1 MLNCLWIIIG
11 LPLAGFA
18 ALALAGSRM
27 PGRLSAFVGAGSVGI
42 SAALSLAM
50 GVSFVIS
57 PPQGRQFTQTLWTWM
72 SVPPFSPSLS
82 LCLDPLSLVSICV
95 ILTVSFLI
103 LLYSS
108 EFMRGEE
115 GYSRFFAYMDLFVG
129 AMLVLVLSNDLV
141 CMYLGWEGVGLCSF
155 LLIGFWYKVPKNVA
169 AARKAFLVTRVGD
182 AALLAGIFLVVN
194 KLGTLS
200 IPEVLSRAVA
210 AWPAHSGVANA
221 AAALFAV
228 GAMAKSAQIPLH
240 VWLPDAMAGPSPV
253 SALIHAATMVT
264 AGVYLIARLHPL
276 FELSPRV
283 LLGVACV
290 GSVTLLAAGIAA
302 LAQRDIKRILAYST
316 MSQIGYMFL
325 ALGVGAFSAALF
337 HFMVHAFFKSLLF
350 LGAGAVIRGL
360 NQEHDIFKMGGLRR
374 AMPGTFWTFTIG
386 VCSLC
391 ALPLVTAGFYSKD
404 LILSSVLEAKQGGV
418 WLWLAGVVGAFI
430 TTLYAFRMLFAVFFG
445 EARTQ
450 LSKMPGRNMA
460 FAVASLSFFSIVAGF
475 CQTPAALGKVS
486 LFTNFLAPT
495 LPHGPEGLGRLQ
507 GALSLVAAIVPLIGI
522 MVAWTVYVHRPRF
535 LRGYARLSALAAVH
549 EFARQG
555 FGFDALYEFC
565 FVKPVVYL
573 ARINKGDVSIA
584 YVGAIS
590 RLAEALHYLL
600 SMTQTGRVR
609 WYAAGVGIGAV
620 ILIGIGVLL

>member
-1 MLNCLWIIIG
+1 MLNCLWIVIA

-27 PGRLSAFVGAGSVGI
+27 PSRSVALVGAGTVGI
-42 SAALSLAM
+42 SAALSLAL
-50 GVSFVIS
+50 GASFVIS
-57 PPQGRQFTQTLWTWM
+57 PPQGRQFTQTLWAWM
-72 SVPPFSPSLS
+72 SVPPFSPTVS

-95 ILTVSFLI
+95 ILTVAFLI

-115 GYSRFFAYMDLFVG
+115 GYGRFFAYMDLFVG
-129 AMLVLVLSNDLV
+129 AMLVLVLANDLV

-155 LLIGFWYKVPKNVA
+155 LLIGFWYKVPRNVA

-200 IPEVLSRAVA
+200 IPEVLSRAA
-210 AWPAHSGVANA
+210 ASWPAGSAVANA
-221 AAALFAV
+221 GAALFLV
-228 GAMAKSAQIPLH
+228 GAIAKSAQIPLQ

-276 FELSPRV
+276 FQLAPPV
-283 LLGVACV
+283 LFGVACV
-290 GSVTLLAAGIAA
+290 GAVTVLAGGLAA

-325 ALGVGAFSAALF
+325 ALGVGAFSAAIF

-350 LGAGAVIRGL
+350 LGAGVVIRGL
-360 NQEHDIFKMGGLRR
+360 NQEHDIFKMGGMRHAL
-374 AMPGTFWTFTIG
+374 PGTFWAFTIG

-404 LILSSVLEAKQGGV
+404 LILSSALSAAYGPL
-418 WLWLAGVVGAFI
+418 WLWLAGVAGAFI

-445 EARTQ
+445 EARTHC
-450 LSKMPGRNMA
+450 SKGPGKTMG
-460 FAVASLSFFSIVAGF
+460 FALAALALFSVLAGF
-475 CQTPAALGKVS
+475 CQTPRGLGSVS
-486 LFTNFLAPT
+486 LFANFLVPA
-495 LPHGPEGLGRLQ
+495 LPHLTEQFGRRQ
-507 GALSLVAAIVPLIGI
+507 AALSLVAAMVPVVGI
-522 MVAWTVYVHRPRF
+522 MVAWTLYVHRPKV
-535 LRGYARLSALAAVH
+535 LHGYEKFAALAAVH
-549 EFARQG
+549 QFARAG
-555 FGFDALYEFC
+555 FGFDAVYEFC
-565 FVKPVVYL
+565 FVKPVAYL
-573 ARINKGDVSIA
+573 SRINRNDVSIA
-584 YVGAIS
+584 YVGAVS
-590 RLAEALHYLL
+590 RVAEALHYLL